1 MTKANDQIKS
11 GILFEE
17 DIVHVLA
24 EDIKL
29 MKGYIALDEIKQE
42 EVQRLLNL
50 MIKDSNRHREL
61 LRGIVDRY

>member
-29 MKGYIALDEIKQE
+29 MKGYIALEEAKQR
-42 EVQRLLNL
+42 EVQRLLTL
-50 MIKDSNRHREL
+50 MIHDSNRHREL
-61 LRGIVDRY
+61 LRGIVDKY

>member
-1 MTKANDQIKS
+1 MTKAGDQIKS

-29 MKGYIALDEIKQE
+29 MHGFVALPESTQKQI
-42 EVQRLLNL
+42 Q
-50 MIKDSNRHREL
+50 EL
-61 LRGIVDRY
+61 LRVMVDDSIRHKQLLQGIVEKY

>member
-29 MKGYIALDEIKQE
+29 MKGYIALDDEKQK
-42 EVQRLLNL
+42 EVQRLLTQ